1 MKSLQLNTGVQTI
14 ELGNLLQYQY
24 EQLQDVAENKNQ
36 KLMCFRIIEPERI
49 IPIMGM
55 DMIEV
60 QT

>member
-36 KLMCFRIIEPERI
+36 KLMCFRIIEPEKI